1 MVLKDGRIFDF
12 ITSDNDAHKSRS
24 SSSTDG
30 LPDERTDTVEPGKG
44 FNLIGLKQV
53 EYVCMIYQSK
63 GVCWPPTGENRI
75 GNHVM
80 GNGCVTD
87 VISLSPSAPFLLYLS
102 PIELH
107 FKCSSACIKIRSRM
121 KSKLI
126 KYLAM
131 AGRKKK

>member
-1 MVLKDGRIFDF
+1 MSMATCRFPVEVEVFFFLVVLNDGRIFDF

-30 LPDERTDTVEPGKG
+30 LPDERTDAVEPGKG

-87 VISLSPSAPFLLYLS
+87 VISLSLCSLS
-102 PIELH
+102 PL
-107 FKCSSACIKIRSRM
+107 F
-121 KSKLI
+121 
-126 KYLAM
+126 LAH
-131 AGRKKK
+131 

>member
-1 MVLKDGRIFDF
+1 MSMATCRFPVEVEVFFFLVVLKDGRIFDF

-24 SSSTDG
+24 SSSTDA
-30 LPDERTDTVEPGKG
+30 LPDERTDAVEPGKG

-87 VISLSPSAPFLLYLS
+87 VISLSLCSLS
-102 PIELH
+102 PL
-107 FKCSSACIKIRSRM
+107 F
-121 KSKLI
+121 
-126 KYLAM
+126 LAH
-131 AGRKKK
+131 